1 MRRKRGC
8 IYVCALKKKK
18 EKKSVGGRSQAP
30 CEIKQSQK
38 KGDGEDFEI
47 RVQDVVVRERGE
59 NGKRRSRFVGKI
71 SGKKTPPKKGL
82 SPRLHAK
89 LTLVQTAVRTSKP
102 TRYQVKMSF

>member
-18 EKKSVGGRSQAP
+18 EKKSVGERSQAP

-47 RVQDVVVRERGE
+47 RVRRMWLCANEEKMARGVQDLLEKFQE
-59 NGKRRSRFVGKI
+59 
-71 SGKKTPPKKGL
+71 KKPPQKKDF
-82 SPRLHAK
+82 LHAC
-89 LTLVQTAVRTSKP
+89 TLN
-102 TRYQVKMSF
+102 

>member
-1 MRRKRGC
+1 MFVRS
-8 IYVCALKKKK
+8 KKKK

-71 SGKKTPPKKGL
+71 SGKKTPKKRTF
-82 SPRLHAK
+82 S
-89 LTLVQTAVRTSKP
+89 TLAR
-102 TRYQVKMSF
+102 